1 VLEIVLLVCIV
12 AALVVLAAL
21 LFDYVRPIARYA
33 EYVLLAG
40 SVVIILV
47 VMAFVCAEIV
57 MRYAFNAP
65 IPGHLEGSE
74 LLMPMIVFLAISYT
88 QRTHGHVGMDLVLD
102 ALAPAIRRGA
112 DILMLLVSI
121 FVCAVLAWFS
131 YKNARQ
137 LWEYDDVTM
146 TPPYFKTW
154 PAAASIALGYAMTG
168 VRMTIQLLS
177 RLDPQRF
184 PDDTPVD
191 DDGLHQ
197 ASD

>member
-1 VLEIVLLVCIV
+1 MQEIIVLLCIV
-12 AALVVLAAL
+12 AAFIAVSAL
-21 LFDYVRPIARYA
+21 LFSYIRTIARYA

-40 SVVIILV
+40 SVLMILV

-102 ALAPAIRRGA
+102 ALAPQIRRGA
-112 DILMLLVSI
+112 DVVMLVVSI
-121 FVCAVLAWFS
+121 LVCSVLAWFS
-131 YKNARQ
+131 YKNAYQ
-137 LWEYDDVTM
+137 LWAYDDVTM

-154 PAAASIALGYAMTG
+154 PAAASIALGYAMTAM
-168 VRMTIQLLS
+168 RMTIQLLS

-184 PDDTPVD
+184 PDDTPD
-191 DDGLHQ
+191 DIGGLHQ